1 MIFYY
6 LNIKK
11 RFRNRKVL
19 AENQKNL
26 FISELNKFPKC
37 LIAEKKSLNNALYFG
52 NTKMFQISFKNVF
65 RKGN

>member
-37 LIAEKKSLNNALYFG
+37 LITRN
-52 NTKMFQISFKNVF
+52 
-65 RKGN
+65 